1 MARAEIT
8 PQSDP
13 HLFIP
18 GTAYLKP
25 TIDVIFKMLMT
36 ANAAARK
43 SFLTAILRPNSPI
56 ESTEVL
62 NPEIL
67 PCDIFGKTVRL
78 DVRVKLCNGAI
89 VDIEMQTTHDDAFAK
104 RAIFYTSKLAADLLN
119 KGEDYKTL
127 PDICGI
133 FIFNTV
139 QFPQFPEAHSS
150 FELARNIPPDG
161 KLLQAGILRLDFLEL
176 PKVNASLLKENWLL
190 WNWSQFFAPESPKR
204 LKQAVKNV
212 PELNMLEK
220 ELKIMSA
227 DIRTRQLAQERES
240 DRRIAELAMATSLEM
255 AREKGKADGEVIGE
269 AKGAAK
275 TSRTVAQNMLAD
287 GLPRATVCRYLNIT
301 DPELTVLLASPA
313 PTND

>member
-1 MARAEIT
+1 M
-8 PQSDP
+8 
-13 HLFIP
+13 
-18 GTAYLKP
+18 
-25 TIDVIFKMLMT
+25 
-36 ANAAARK
+36 
-43 SFLTAILRPNSPI
+43 
-56 ESTEVL
+56 
-62 NPEIL
+62 
-67 PCDIFGKTVRL
+67 
-78 DVRVKLCNGAI
+78 
-89 VDIEMQTTHDDAFAK
+89 
-104 RAIFYTSKLAADLLN
+104 
-119 KGEDYKTL
+119 
-127 PDICGI
+127 
-133 FIFNTV
+133 

-190 WNWSQFFAPESPKR
+190 WNWSQFFAPETPKM